1 MGYVKA
7 EDVLP
12 EEVLELIR
20 QYIDGELIYI
30 PRKGEKR
37 CWGSGTGIRDSLGF
51 RNETIFR
58 KHLQGMSVH
67 QLAEEYCLSVK
78 SIQRII
84 TNYRVKKEF

>member
-1 MGYVKA
+1 MKMNVIAIAYLKKNFRRAIMGYVKA

-37 CWGSGTGIRDSLGF
+37 ETGR
-51 RNETIFR
+51 
-58 KHLQGMSVH
+58 
-67 QLAEEYCLSVK
+67 
-78 SIQRII
+78 RIVEDI
-84 TNYRVKKEF
+84 WMRLLCG

>member
-12 EEVLELIR
+12 EEVLELIW
-20 QYIDGELIYI
+20 QYIDGELLYV

-37 CWGSGTGIRDSLGF
+37 CWGSGTGIRDSLQS
-51 RNETIFR
+51 RNDAIFR
-58 KHLQGMSVH
+58 KYLHGMSVH
-67 QLAEEYCLSVK
+67 ELAEDYCLSEK

-84 TNYRVKKEF
+84 RKYKIKKEF